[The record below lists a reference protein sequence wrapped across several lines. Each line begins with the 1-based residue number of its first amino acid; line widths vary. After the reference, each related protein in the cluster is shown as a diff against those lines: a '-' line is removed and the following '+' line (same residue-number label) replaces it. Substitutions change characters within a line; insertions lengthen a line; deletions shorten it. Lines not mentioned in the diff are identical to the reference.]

1 MRRTEKTSTNI
12 RVHLDAGLN
21 RPEVSCSTT
30 GIPTNSRAAAHG
42 PRRTVYAEVDGGV
55 GIPLLQSP
63 RSRQAKEHQYTCA
76 VSFAFYSSSTKA
88 IAPEC
93 GPARSICR

>member
-1 MRRTEKTSTNI
+1 MCAAPRRPRPISEFTWMRGSTDPKS
-12 RVHLDAGLN
+12 VALPQGF
-21 RPEVSCSTT
+21 P
-30 GIPTNSRAAAHG
+30 PTQG

-63 RSRQAKEHQYTCA
+63 RSRQAKEHRYTCA

-88 IAPEC
+88 IAPER